1 MARCG
6 AACQERVGFTADQ
19 LANVGTT
26 VYAAP
31 RARANSIVRS
41 MSRNYFAGIREL
53 QMQMDAEDR
62 EAKAAANRRLQLAA
76 RRATEGD
83 SGSADQEIGEKRP
96 ASSPRRNPKDADQSY
111 TSSSDVADDP
121 RNLGQSGAQQDET
134 LANVNDLAERVEAL
148 EEQVE
153 ALRAAVPDNLDS
165 DIDDVVHRLEAL
177 ENAVN
182 GHTHEVE
189 PFTIEAE
196 GPFVDAASS
205 S

>member
-1 MARCG
+1 MVRCG
-6 AACQERVGFTADQ
+6 AACQERLGFTADQ

-41 MSRNYFAGIREL
+41 MSRSYFSGIQEL
-53 QMQMDAEDR
+53 QRQQDAEEK
-62 EAKAAANRRLQLAA
+62 EAKAAAERRLRLAA

-83 SGSADQEIGEKRP
+83 SGSADQEIGGKRP
-96 ASSPRRNPKDADQSY
+96 ASSPRRNPKDVDQSY

-121 RNLGQSGAQQDET
+121 TDPGQSVAQQDET

-153 ALRAAVPDNLDS
+153 ALRAAVPDDLDA
-165 DIDDVVHRLEAL
+165 DLDDVVRRLEAL